1 MAVVWVPPLLQHL
14 TGGAERVTA
23 PGATLRQ
30 VISSLEAMYPGLRE
44 RLLDEAGRIQPG
56 TAVVI
61 DGESSHL
68 GLLEPVKEES
78 EIHFIPAI
86 SGG

>member
-1 MAVVWVPPLLQHL
+1 MAVVWVPPLLQNL
-14 TGGAERVTA
+14 TGGAEKVTA

-30 VISSLEAMYPGLRE
+30 VINSLDASYPGFKE
-44 RLLDEAGRIQPG
+44 GLLDQAGRIRPG
-56 TAVVI
+56 VAVVI
-61 DGESSHL
+61 DGETGHL
-68 GLLEPVKEES
+68 GLLEPVKEAS